1 MPAAP
6 LPLLRV
12 AALCKSGIVS
22 AALHE
27 QSTTD
32 ALPWLRE
39 QVESLVAAGAS
50 GPLYVFLN
58 YPPDAAMATAL
69 RWTAAGRL
77 PPSVIAECGAL
88 NTTASLELLRDAAVK
103 ALYITLYGA
112 NAETHEQHTQVAGSW
127 RHALLLL
134 TKGPRIL
141 ERIRVDTHLA
151 LCRDS
156 VTALPG
162 VLRLLQKVGNSELL
176 LWDVASL
183 QGNDAAEPAIALR
196 ALDLALTTAQHLG
209 VRIRPVG
216 FQRTRTISLSAASRP
231 CVASAAMVELL
242 RDGIV
247 LPATGAGLLASDGKG
262 SPFLEAAPSGS
273 DVSQLAFELAARGR
287 PFLDL
292 PPCLGGAPP
301 RTSSDIDRVK
311 FGACRQCPIDA
322 QCPGVP
328 RPLSNAP
335 GVSEE
340 MRPPLHWLPMPPQP
354 RVLVMCTVVSDQLY
368 GATFFS
374 LARELVRLGARV
386 DVVSPWQI
394 HADVSLAF
402 AEEQPPGEPPGGSE
416 VERFIN
422 EGSLSE
428 YDLILA
434 PYIKTARQVWTSG
447 RLRHDT
453 RLIATDFHM
462 LGGMYEWA
470 RDVCPPGRRPE
481 EGGWWPSENI
491 LLSSA
496 FPGYA
501 ALYTRYGVPMRQI
514 AWQPFAVDPASFP
527 FVQAV
532 GESNYIVSGGNHRRD
547 LTTLLGAARLL
558 EAGVHP
564 IELFAQD
571 QGFDVP
577 PQIRFRGTVP
587 TSQFCSVVA
596 RSRFMVVPL
605 LDDPYNAAGITA
617 IVTALMLGRPIV
629 ATASAS
635 TRDYIE
641 DGVSGLLVPPSDA
654 GAMAAAIE
662 RLDRDPALLERLA
675 TGAMQARDKLTT
687 EAWAKALLLGSRQYD
702 QQHWLW
708 TR

>member
-1 MPAAP
+1 MPAVA

-27 QSTTD
+27 QASAD
-32 ALPWLRE
+32 PLPWLRE
-39 QVESLVAAGAS
+39 QVESLVEAGAS
-50 GPLYVFLN
+50 GPLYVFLQH
-58 YPPDAAMATAL
+58 PPGAAMAAAL

-77 PPSVIAECGAL
+77 PPSVIAECRAL

-112 NAETHEQHTQVAGSW
+112 TAETHEQHTQVAGSW
-127 RHALLLL
+127 KHALLLL
-134 TKGPRIL
+134 TKGPRLL

-151 LCRDS
+151 LRRDS
-156 VTALPG
+156 VGSLPG

-183 QGNDAAEPAIALR
+183 QRDDAVDAATALR
-196 ALDLALTTAQHLG
+196 ALDLAVTTAQQLG

-216 FQRTRTISLSAASRP
+216 FQRTRSILLPAASRP
-231 CVASAAMVELL
+231 CVASAAMIELL

-247 LPATGAGLLASDGKG
+247 LPATGAGLLASDGDK
-262 SPFLEAAPSGS
+262 SPFLEAAPSGTA
-273 DVSQLAFELAARGR
+273 VSQLAFELAARGR

-301 RTSSDIDRVK
+301 QTKAHVDGVK
-311 FGACRQCPIDA
+311 VETCGECPMDTQCS
-322 QCPGVP
+322 GVP
-328 RPLSNAP
+328 RPLSKVP
-335 GVSEE
+335 GTREE
-340 MRPPLHWLPMPPQP
+340 MRPPLHWLPIPSRP

-374 LARELVRLGARV
+374 LARELVHLGAHV

-394 HADVSLAF
+394 HADVPATF
-402 AEEQPPGEPPGGSE
+402 AEQQPPGEPPGGSE
-416 VERFIN
+416 VERFIEN
-422 EGSLSE
+422 GSFAD

-447 RLRHDT
+447 RLRPDT

-470 RDVCPPGRRPE
+470 RDVCPAGRRPE

-491 LLSSA
+491 LLNSA

-501 ALYTRYGVPMRQI
+501 SLYTRYGVPMRQI

-527 FVQAV
+527 FVQTV
-532 GESNYIVSGGNHRRD
+532 LESDFIVSGGNHRRD
-547 LTTLLGAARLL
+547 LPTFLAAARLL
-558 EAGVHP
+558 REGVHP
-564 IELFAQD
+564 IDLFAQE
-571 QGFDVP
+571 QGLEVP
-577 PQIRFRGTVP
+577 PQMRFRGAVP
-587 TSQFCSVVA
+587 TSHFCSVVA

-635 TRDYIE
+635 TRDYIQ
-641 DGVSGLLVPPSDA
+641 DGVNGLLVPPNDA
-654 GAMAAAIE
+654 EAMAAAIE
-662 RLDRDPALLERLA
+662 RLDGDPILLEHLA
-675 TGAMQARDKLTT
+675 AGAMHARPKLTT
-687 EAWAKALLLGSRQYD
+687 EAWAKALLLGSQMYD
-702 QQHWLW
+702 HQHWLW